1 MTLCC
6 QISSAVLGDSGSFP
20 RSSLSEPC
28 FFSDCAFMAASR
40 ALYLAWA
47 GGTGRGGHGVR
58 GAWQGHGPQTQGDTA
73 AVPTAALTAPPP
85 TPTPSRD
92 SPHQENHQK
101 P

>member
-28 FFSDCAFMAASR
+28 FFSDCAFIAASR

-47 GGTGRGGHGVR
+47 GGTGGKGGM
-58 GAWQGHGPQTQGDTA
+58 AGPQEVTG
-73 AVPTAALTAPPP
+73 APPAL
-85 TPTPSRD
+85 
-92 SPHQENHQK
+92 SPQSH
-101 P
+101 